1 MRPERARLLERGLLA
16 ALVAAGIALR
26 ADGFDALPLSTDE
39 AESAL
44 NALTILE
51 RGVPV
56 DRYAGQPMFENTL
69 LRPWPESPE
78 YEFRDVSYSDRG
90 VAVYHGW
97 LPLYAM
103 AASFAAAGVEPDPAP
118 APGAPL
124 RPRHDAREAALRTA
138 AARAPSILFAAG
150 FLLAAW
156 FTGRALLGRDAALA
170 ALALAAF
177 AGPCVRVARQARYY
191 SATLL
196 VSTVCC
202 LALWRLGQRGRY
214 RDAALAAL
222 ALTLLFHTHAITFAG
237 ACVVAALWLPLRL
250 RGRGAGRPLA
260 LLAGLTAVGVVPWLV
275 ATGALSALGEVPA
288 ARDLLVL
295 PDDLVDY
302 LAGHRGA
309 TVVVLGA
316 GVVLTAAQLVR
327 SSLGR
332 RGPWRHAAR
341 PAARVLRPA
350 ALLTL
355 WSLVLPATFLAL
367 VPAPSCFLWRMTLGI
382 QGPALVLTAVVLC
395 VLARALDLR
404 SVVARAAPAL
414 GASLVALAAGLQGP
428 SWRAAPPWSDGEPV
442 HAAVAHLRALE
453 LSPGARVYATPD
465 QHLPLTLYTGLP
477 VQSIAPVRGAFL
489 DAFPGELVFV
499 DACAPTH
506 PVAASLLA
514 EEARRDG
521 LELDP
526 HLLRAWSARL
536 ATRLLREDLA
546 RGAASVTPPLEPLP
560 GFVARAVARARVE
573 AAGAPPGQDRRWQ
586 NPAVFRGHE
595 PHTRRGFWQVLFYRF
610 VDPAGRTGER
620 ANYARRLR
628 EAEATVLPSGWVV
641 HRAPARAPNHHH
653 HFSPTRRSGP

>member
-1 MRPERARLLERGLLA
+1 MRPERARLLERGVIA

-44 NALTILE
+44 NALTILD
-51 RGVPV
+51 RGVPA

-78 YEFRDVSYSDRG
+78 YEFRDLSYSERG
-90 VAVYHGW
+90 LAVYHGW

-118 APGAPL
+118 APGAPM
-124 RPRHDAREAALRTA
+124 RPRHDARQAALRTA

-196 VSTVCC
+196 LSTLCC

-237 ACVVAALWLPLRL
+237 ACVVAGVWLPLRL
-250 RGRGAGRPLA
+250 RGRGAAGPL
-260 LLAGLTAVGVVPWLV
+260 LLLGGLTAAGVGPWL
-275 ATGALSALGEVPA
+275 ALTGALEALGEAPA
-288 ARDLLVL
+288 ARTLLRF
-295 PDDLVDY
+295 PDDALDY
-302 LAGHRGA
+302 LSGHRGA
-309 TVVVLGA
+309 
-316 GVVLTAAQLVR
+316 
-327 SSLGR
+327 
-332 RGPWRHAAR
+332 
-341 PAARVLRPA
+341 A
-350 ALLTL
+350 ALLVGASAALAGATVLRSTGLRLTLGRSALARPCARLLRPTALLVL
-355 WSLVLPATFLAL
+355 WSLAAPATFLAL
-367 VPAPSCFLWRMTLGI
+367 VPAPSCFLWRLTL
-382 QGPALVLTAVVLC
+382 
-395 VLARALDLR
+395 
-404 SVVARAAPAL
+404 
-414 GASLVALAAGLQGP
+414 GLQGP
-428 SWRAAPPWSDGEPV
+428 GVVLTSLLLCAGARALGARSVVGRAAPGLLVALLALAAYLERPAPRPAPPWSDGEPV
-442 HAAVAHLRALE
+442 HAAVAHLRALD
-453 LSPGARVYATPD
+453 LPPGARLYATPD

-489 DAFPGELVFV
+489 DAYPGEIVLV
-499 DACAPTH
+499 DACAPSR

-514 EEARRDG
+514 EEAGRDG
-521 LELDP
+521 VELDQ
-526 HLLRAWSARL
+526 HLARAWSTRL

-546 RGAASVTPPLEPLP
+546 RRVASVTPPLEPLP
-560 GFVARAVARARVE
+560 AFVARAVARARALE
-573 AAGAPPGQDRRWQ
+573 PREGDGRWQ

-595 PHTRRGFWQVLFYRF
+595 AHDRRAFWQVFFYRF
-610 VDPAGRTGER
+610 VGPAGRAGER

-628 EAEATVLPSGWVV
+628 EADATVLPSGWVV
-641 HRAPARAPNHHH
+641 HRAPARTPVH